1 MLHPDGR
8 GLCDTLRKAGL
19 LAEPHPQAQAQLWG
33 WWVATA
39 QPVARQPLCR
49 RGLRS
54 ALLIGLGLVLG
65 HQWQA
70 SIHTSKGLLLTGG
83 GGPEKRNLFFYKDF
97 WL

>member
-8 GLCDTLRKAGL
+8 GLCDTLRKVGL

-33 WWVATA
+33 WWVAAA

-54 ALLIGLGLVLG
+54 ALLIGLGLILG

-70 SIHTSKGLLLTGG
+70 SIHTSKRLPLTGG
-83 GGPEKRNLFFYKDF
+83 RAREEELVFLQSDF